1 MGGSLCIDGSPASLK
16 RINIKSKM
24 NSNIKMNWMKLILS
38 FFAPLVL
45 SVGATRAQEIA
56 SVAHRFVE
64 REDMAQY
71 IKREQDYWKPIAEKA
86 IEDGRMSSWSVWQ
99 KIGGFNM
106 DEEPNILIYAEFDK
120 ISDLE
125 LYGST
130 PTWKKVFPNK
140 KFSDISVRG
149 LFEAKAHLYQKPL
162 VNMVSAGSV
171 EMPEIIR
178 INFVKAPGTL
188 NEYLRLENEVW
199 GPFVAEQIEKGSTN
213 VTSWYLGQVIEPGGL
228 DRPYDAVT
236 VDGFKSLAEAL
247 APRFDEGVDMPD
259 LSEFGKV
266 HKKVKR
272 HLYRLVAHAR

>member
-1 MGGSLCIDGSPASLK
+1 MNL
-16 RINIKSKM
+16 IKVMLS
-24 NSNIKMNWMKLILS
+24 IL
-38 FFAPLVL
+38 APLAI
-45 SVGATRAQEIA
+45 SVDVARAQEIA

-64 REDMAQY
+64 REDMAEY

-86 IEDGRMSSWSVWQ
+86 IEEGRMSVWSVWQ
-99 KIGGFNM
+99 RIGGFNM

-120 ISDLE
+120 TSDLE
-125 LYGST
+125 LYGSGA
-130 PTWKKVFPNK
+130 PAWKKVFPDK
-140 KFSDISVRG
+140 KFSDISVRD
-149 LFEAKAHLYQKPL
+149 LFEAKAYLYQKPL

-188 NEYLRLENEVW
+188 SEYLRLENEVW

-213 VTSWYLGQVIEPGGL
+213 IASWYLGQVIEPGGS

-236 VDGFKSLAEAL
+236 VDGFRSLAEAL
-247 APRFDEGVDMPD
+247 DPRFDEGIEMPD

-266 HKKVKR
+266 HEKVKR